1 MDGDKMNTKGRRK
14 VGILAQG
21 AVCHY
26 CALSTMKMFSVT
38 AQHDNTEGDLA
49 SVWHSLSLS
58 ISSSFWS
65 DDSEWRNV
73 YLIMLQSCY
82 YSRCNWNVAWLDT
95 SHQNI
100 WSGAEH
106 GYQVLLLTLQ
116 TAGRQKISIKATLI
130 IMFAVKGNVLGE
142 LNISVGAL

>member
-1 MDGDKMNTKGRRK
+1 MNTKGRRK

-49 SVWHSLSLS
+49 SVWRSLSLS

-65 DDSEWRNV
+65 DDSELRNV

-82 YSRCNWNVAWLDT
+82 YSEIIEMLHDWTPVTIT
-95 SHQNI
+95 SDLER
-100 WSGAEH
+100 SM
-106 GYQVLLLTLQ
+106 
-116 TAGRQKISIKATLI
+116 ATR
-130 IMFAVKGNVLGE
+130 FCY
-142 LNISVGAL
+142 